1 MKKSLFLLIVAIVAT
16 LTSCTTSRSTVATN
30 ANLSH
35 YRYVSVINDDTY
47 RIPPQLMEYQI
58 QLYDAIEQTGLEL
71 VNEMNIYNLTPA
83 QKNDLLLAQF
93 SVDASQEGGTV
104 VIVNFI
110 DFNTGRPIVSCR
122 GAYALGIT
130 TAVDIRKAI
139 ENVSQQISKTFQR

>member
-1 MKKSLFLLIVAIVAT
+1 M
-16 LTSCTTSRSTVATN
+16 ATN

-71 VNEMNIYNLTPA
+71 VNEMNIYNLTQS

-122 GAYALGIT
+122 SLRTRYHHS
-130 TAVDIRKAI
+130 R
-139 ENVSQQISKTFQR
+139 